1 MTSLIW
7 GILKKN
13 DTNELI
19 YKSERLTENEL
30 MVANGEEWSEGRE
43 WEFDTMM
50 YTLLYLKWLT
60 IKVLLYSKRELC
72 SV

>member
-7 GILKKN
+7 GNIKKN